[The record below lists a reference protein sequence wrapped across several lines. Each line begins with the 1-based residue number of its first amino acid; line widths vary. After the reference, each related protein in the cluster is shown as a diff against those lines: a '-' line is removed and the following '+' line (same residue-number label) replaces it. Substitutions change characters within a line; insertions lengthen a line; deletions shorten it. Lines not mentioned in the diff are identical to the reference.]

1 MASSK
6 QKLQGLIGTPP
17 AIQKGT
23 PYTVLGDATSS
34 PPPVETGTIHKGAPF
49 IVSTADSATELLP
62 AAVLALRSELCEI
75 ARSYIGARRRSGRA
89 LLEAARWL
97 SEARTASEHGEWY
110 DFLAATDTTADTA
123 ERLLRIY
130 DRSIQHAAFAAAVAD
145 GRLNQSAAERLARNS
160 TPTAV
165 IDVVLTA
172 EKAPTITDVDR
183 AIRAARQPV
192 TSVREKAATPQIPQI
207 PQTPQIPQFAG
218 FAGQPSLVNPA
229 IQVLREAAA
238 LLNNLA
244 LQYSAALPAGEE
256 TNQLVT
262 AIEQSL
268 ITIRRAIVEQHTS
281 ASSKR

>member
-17 AIQKGT
+17 TIQKGT

-97 SEARTASEHGEWY
+97 SEARAAAEHGEWY

-192 TSVREKAATPQIPQI
+192 TSVREKAATPQT
-207 PQTPQIPQFAG
+207 PQTPQFAG
-218 FAGQPSLVNPA
+218 FAGQPPLVNPA

-244 LQYSAALPAGEE
+244 VQYSAALPAGEE

-268 ITIRRAIVEQHTS
+268 ITIRRAIVEHHTS
-281 ASSKR
+281 AGSKR

>member
-17 AIQKGT
+17 TIQKGT

-97 SEARTASEHGEWY
+97 SEARAAAEHGEWY

-192 TSVREKAATPQIPQI
+192 TSVREKAATPQT

-218 FAGQPSLVNPA
+218 FAGQPPLVNPA

-244 LQYSAALPAGEE
+244 VQYSAALPAGEE

-268 ITIRRAIVEQHTS
+268 ITIRRAIVEHHTS
-281 ASSKR
+281 AGSKR